1 MLPEIL
7 PPTWPLPPT
16 CNVYPCL
23 QPGPCTPFTCNVYP
37 LPYPCLAPVPAM
49 FTPAWLLHLQCLPP
63 AWPLYLQ
70 CLPLPGPCTCKVYCR
85 YLEKGSNYKNIVLR
99 YFQKSEFF
107 QKRFCHWFKR
117 RLCSV
122 ILSQRVDNGVGLKV
136 I

>member
-1 MLPEIL
+1 MTHVLIRSKRIL
-7 PPTWPLPPT
+7 LFTNPTVSL
-16 CNVYPCL
+16 
-23 QPGPCTPFTCNVYP
+23 
-37 LPYPCLAPVPAM
+37 
-49 FTPAWLLHLQCLPP
+49 
-63 AWPLYLQ
+63 
-70 CLPLPGPCTCKVYCR
+70 YCR

-99 YFQKSEFF
+99 YLRKSEFF